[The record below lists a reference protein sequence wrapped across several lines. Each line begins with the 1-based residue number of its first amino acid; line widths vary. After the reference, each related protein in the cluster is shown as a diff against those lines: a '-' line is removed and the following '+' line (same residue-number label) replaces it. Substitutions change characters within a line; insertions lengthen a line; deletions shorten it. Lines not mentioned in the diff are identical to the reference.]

1 MRHCRLMCYLRC
13 LAVAALVA
21 SLLGCGRSADSLP
34 WAEWPTEGWPVSTPE
49 EQGMDSG
56 LFADLVE
63 TVAGDDGIDSV
74 LVVRDG
80 YVVVDA
86 VVYPF
91 PRDTSHMLASC
102 AKSVVGTLVGMAID
116 RGLLAGVDVPVVEIL
131 AEQAPATVDDLKA
144 SMTVEDLL
152 TMSTGLDCRDS
163 YLYDWVGM
171 QTMAASDNWVAHV
184 LALPMSEEPG
194 TRFEYCN
201 GSSML
206 LSAVLSEVTGMSAA
220 DFAAESLF
228 GPLGISDYDWPASPR
243 GVTIGMGELRLRPD
257 DLAKVGLLYLREGR
271 WDVEQLVPRRWVED
285 STTPQIEA
293 GTLSDHYGYQ
303 WWVDDSGYAM
313 ALGAGGQYLIVVP
326 DQRLVVV
333 FTAGLPGER
342 FSVPEELTVEYVLP
356 AILSDSP
363 LPPAADAQARLAT
376 AIAQA
381 GSPPEPTEVVMPP
394 IATAVDGVRYEF
406 RPNDWGLEALRIS
419 FTRDTAQIEAEIDDV
434 SLAVEPRLDGRYV
447 MFEDPGGGL
456 SAIRAAWQ
464 GDDTLTLE
472 MRTPGEVARQTWRL
486 TFDESTLHMEM
497 SDSSDERVLIH
508 YTADRVEYPA
518 APVTHSL
525 TQRT

>member
-1 MRHCRLMCYLRC
+1 
-13 LAVAALVA
+13 
-21 SLLGCGRSADSLP
+21 
-34 WAEWPTEGWPVSTPE
+34 
-49 EQGMDSG
+49 MDSG
-56 LFADLVE
+56 LLADLVE
-63 TVAGDDGIDSV
+63 RVAGDDGLDSV
-74 LVVRDG
+74 LVVRNG

-91 PRDTSHMLASC
+91 PKQTLHVLASC
-102 AKSVVGTLVGMAID
+102 AKSVVGTLIGMAID

-131 AEQAPATVDDLKA
+131 ADDAPAKVDDLKA

-152 TMSTGLDCRDS
+152 TMSTGLECRDS
-163 YLYDWVGM
+163 YLYNWAGM
-171 QTMAASDNWVAHV
+171 PAMVASDNWVAYV

-194 TRFEYCN
+194 DRFEYCN

-206 LSAVLSEVTGMSAA
+206 LSAVLSDATGVSAA
-220 DFAAESLF
+220 DFAAEVLF
-228 GPLGISDYDWPASPR
+228 EPLGISEYEWPASPR

-271 WDVEQLVPRRWVED
+271 WEGEQLVPRRWVED
-285 STTPQIEA
+285 STTPRIEA

-303 WWVDDSGYAM
+303 WWADDSGYAM

-326 DQRLVVV
+326 EQRLVVV

-342 FSVPEELTVEYVLP
+342 FSVPEELAVEYVLP
-356 AILSDSP
+356 AVLSDDP

-381 GSPPEPTEVVMPP
+381 GSAPKPTEVVMPP

-406 RPNDWGLEALRIS
+406 RPNDWGLEAFRIS
-419 FTRDTAQIEAEIDDV
+419 FTRDTAQIEAEFADV
-434 SLAVEPRLDGRYV
+434 SLEVEPRLDGRFV

-486 TFDESTLHMEM
+486 TFDESTLHIQI
-497 SDSSDERVLIH
+497 SDSSDERVHLH
-508 YTADRVEYPA
+508 YTADQVELSPA
-518 APVTHSL
+518 SITNSL
-525 TQRT
+525 RQRT